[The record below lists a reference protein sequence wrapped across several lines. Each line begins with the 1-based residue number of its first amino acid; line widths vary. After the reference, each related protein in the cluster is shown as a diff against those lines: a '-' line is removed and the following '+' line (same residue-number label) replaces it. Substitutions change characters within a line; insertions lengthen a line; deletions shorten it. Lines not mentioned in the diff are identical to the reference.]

1 MHSHPGLHCKGD
13 IIMLISLKDIVK
25 QYGSGENAVHA
36 LKGVD
41 FAIDQKEFVA
51 IMGKSGCGKTTLINI
66 MATILL
72 PDSGTYELDGKMIH
86 EFGEQELA
94 ICKRRTVAVIFQ
106 NYNLVEELTIEN
118 NIILPF
124 LFDKRKYDRSY
135 FERIVEDL
143 GIGSLIEKYPAQLSG
158 GEKQR
163 AAIARALLIQP
174 KVILADEPTGNLDDE
189 NAARVMSMLRLCV
202 DAYQQTVV
210 MVTHDKDMAQYA
222 DRIVT
227 MRDGKIV

>member
-1 MHSHPGLHCKGD
+1 MHPGLHCKGD

-72 PDSGTYELDGKMIH
+72 HDSGTYELDGKMIH

>member
-1 MHSHPGLHCKGD
+1 
-13 IIMLISLKDIVK
+13 MLISLKNIIK
-25 QYGSGENAVHA
+25 QYGSGENAVQA
-36 LKGVD
+36 LKGVNFD
-41 FAIDQKEFVA
+41 IKEKEFVA

-72 PDSGTYELDGKMIH
+72 PDSGMYELDGKKIN
-86 EFGEQELA
+86 EFEEKELA
-94 ICKRRTVAVIFQ
+94 VCKRRTVAVIFQ

-124 LFDKRKYDRSY
+124 LFDKREYDRSY
-135 FERIVEDL
+135 FERVVEDL
-143 GIGSLIEKYPAQLSG
+143 GIHSLIAKYPAQLSG

-202 DAYQQTVV
+202 DEYQQTVV

-222 DRIVT
+222 DRIV
-227 MRDGKIV
+227 MMHNGRIV

>member
-1 MHSHPGLHCKGD
+1 
-13 IIMLISLKDIVK
+13 MLISLKNIIK
-25 QYGSGENAVHA
+25 QYGSGENAVQA
-36 LKGVD
+36 LKGVNFD
-41 FAIDQKEFVA
+41 IKEKEFVA

-72 PDSGTYELDGKMIH
+72 PDSGMYELDGKKIN
-86 EFGEQELA
+86 EFEEKELA
-94 ICKRRTVAVIFQ
+94 VCKRRTVAVIFQ

-124 LFDKRKYDRSY
+124 LFDKREYDRSY
-135 FERIVEDL
+135 FERVVEDL
-143 GIGSLIEKYPAQLSG
+143 GIHSLIAKYPAQLSG

-202 DAYQQTVV
+202 DEYQQTGV

-222 DRIVT
+222 DRIV
-227 MRDGKIV
+227 MMHNGRIV